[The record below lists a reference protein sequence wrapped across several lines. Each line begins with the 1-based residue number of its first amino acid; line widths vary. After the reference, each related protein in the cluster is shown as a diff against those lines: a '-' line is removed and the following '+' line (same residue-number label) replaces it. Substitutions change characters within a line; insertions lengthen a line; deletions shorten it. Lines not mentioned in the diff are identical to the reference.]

1 LFLPARIQLRLSCSF
16 PPGLR
21 AAAAP
26 AVTSRGITSE
36 VLATRV
42 CNVEEEFITEV
53 NGLLSSIN
61 ILFFIVS
68 KYKSC
73 HDAIQSSITTLTW

>member
-1 LFLPARIQLRLSCSF
+1 
-16 PPGLR
+16 
-21 AAAAP
+21 
-26 AVTSRGITSE
+26 

-42 CNVEEEFITEV
+42 FNVEEEFITEV

-61 ILFFIVS
+61 ILFFIVF

-73 HDAIQSSITTLTW
+73 HDAIQSSSTTLTW